1 MPLKSLFA
9 YSFQSFYLAGSFLLL
24 FIFLPSFYNLSVGFA
39 LSMVGMIILISRVFD
54 VFSDFIIGY
63 LTERR
68 FIKGLPKKNQILL
81 GIFVFIFSII
91 GLYIIQPNNYYWF
104 IFYYNLALVSY
115 SIAIIPYDSI
125 VIDQKKIQHRRFYIA
140 AIKEIFTILGVLAAL
155 IIPTVLSKI
164 LSVEL
169 LNQEVIKITGLIII
183 VLAIIGS
190 LLFYL
195 FFEEDNQF
203 HSKFISLKEIKLYLS
218 QNKKISPFAVITF
231 LNLLANNFTA
241 NLFIIF
247 VSSYLGLSNYAGSLL
262 ILYFLITLI
271 STPVWYHFGKTFS
284 NMFLLQVGTIITI
297 VGFFFV
303 LFTNDNHWYL
313 YLIVVLITGFGVG
326 IDLIVPQTEL
336 AAILDQNTQNRLS
349 QIFTALFSMIR
360 KAAIGLAGGIALTG
374 YGYLESNN
382 IVIYQ
387 GLSNIMI
394 FYFFIP
400 ITIKMIVLLL
410 VMRYRGKFHV
420 SNRE

>member
-39 LSMVGMIILISRVFD
+39 LSTVGMIILISRVFD

-203 HSKFISLKEIKLYLS
+203 HSKFISFKEIQFYLS

-336 AAILDQNTQNRLS
+336 AEILDQNTQNRLS

-400 ITIKMIVLLL
+400 ITIKVIVLLL
-410 VMRYRGKFHV
+410 VMRYRSKFHV

>member
-39 LSMVGMIILISRVFD
+39 LSTVGMIILISRVFD

-183 VLAIIGS
+183 ILAIIGS
-190 LLFYL
+190 MLFYL

-203 HSKFISLKEIKLYLS
+203 HSKFISFKEIKFYLS
-218 QNKKISPFAVITF
+218 HNKKISPFAVITF

-247 VSSYLGLSNYAGSLL
+247 VSSYLGLSNYAGPLL

-303 LFTNDNHWYL
+303 LVTNNNYWYL

-336 AAILDQNTQNRLS
+336 AEILDQNTQNRLS

-382 IVIYQ
+382 IAIYQ
-387 GLSNIMI
+387 GLSNILI

-400 ITIKMIVLLL
+400 ITIKVIVLLL
-410 VMRYRGKFHV
+410 VMRYRSKFHV

>member
-1 MPLKSLFA
+1 
-9 YSFQSFYLAGSFLLL
+9 
-24 FIFLPSFYNLSVGFA
+24 
-39 LSMVGMIILISRVFD
+39 MIILISRVFD

-125 VIDQKKIQHRRFYIA
+125 VIDQKKIQHRRFYVA

-155 IIPTVLSKI
+155 IIPTALSKI

-183 VLAIIGS
+183 ILAIIGS
-190 LLFYL
+190 ILFYL
-195 FFEEDNQF
+195 LFEEDNQF
-203 HSKFISLKEIKLYLS
+203 HSKFISFNEIKFYLS

-247 VSSYLGLSNYAGSLL
+247 VSSYLGLSNYAGPFL
-262 ILYFLITLI
+262 ILYFFITLI
-271 STPVWYHFGKTFS
+271 STPVWYHFGKTYS

-303 LFTNDNHWYL
+303 LFTNDSHWYL

-336 AAILDQNTQNRLS
+336 AEILDQNTQNRLS

-382 IVIYQ
+382 VVIYQ

-400 ITIKMIVLLL
+400 ITIKVIVLLL
-410 VMRYRGKFHV
+410 VMRYRSKFHV

>member
-39 LSMVGMIILISRVFD
+39 LSTIGMIILISRVFD
-54 VFSDFIIGY
+54 VFSDFFIGY
-63 LTERR
+63 FTEKR

-81 GIFVFIFSII
+81 GIFIFIFSII
-91 GLYIIQPNNYYWF
+91 GLYVIQPDNYYWF
-104 IFYYNLALVSY
+104 IFYYNLALISY

-140 AIKEIFTILGVLAAL
+140 ATKEIFTILGVLAAL
-155 IIPTVLSKI
+155 IIPTALSKI
-164 LSVEL
+164 LSVNL
-169 LNQEVIKITGLIII
+169 LNHEVIKITGLMIII
-183 VLAIIGS
+183 LAIIGS
-190 LLFYL
+190 ILFYL

-203 HSKFISLKEIKLYLS
+203 HSKFISFIELKIYFH
-218 QNKKISPFAVITF
+218 QNKKILPFAVITF

-247 VSSYLGLSNYAGSLL
+247 VSTYLGLANYAGPLL

-271 STPVWYHFGKTFS
+271 STPVWYFFGKTFP
-284 NMFLLQVGTIITI
+284 NMYLLQIGTIITI
-297 VGFFFV
+297 AGFFFV
-303 LFTNDNHWYL
+303 IFTNESHWYL
-313 YLIVVLITGFGVG
+313 YLLVVLITGFGVG

-336 AAILDQNTQNRLS
+336 AEILDQNTQNRLS
-349 QIFTALFSMIR
+349 QMFTALFSMIR

-374 YGYLESNN
+374 YGYLENN
-382 IVIYQ
+382 NVVIFE
-387 GLSNIMI
+387 GLPNIMI

-400 ITIKMIVLLL
+400 ISIKVIVLML
-410 VMRYRGKFHV
+410 VIRYRSNFHV

>member
-39 LSMVGMIILISRVFD
+39 LSTVGMIILISRVFD
-54 VFSDFIIGY
+54 VFSDFIIGF

-155 IIPTVLSKI
+155 IIPTALSKI

-183 VLAIIGS
+183 ILAIIGAI
-190 LLFYL
+190 LFYL

-247 VSSYLGLSNYAGSLL
+247 VSSYLGLSNYAGPLL

-336 AAILDQNTQNRLS
+336 AEILDQNTQNRLS

-400 ITIKMIVLLL
+400 ITIKVIVLLL
-410 VMRYRGKFHV
+410 VMRYRSKFHV

>member
-39 LSMVGMIILISRVFD
+39 LSTVGMIILISRVFD
-54 VFSDFIIGY
+54 VFSDFIIGF

-91 GLYIIQPNNYYWF
+91 GLYVIQPNNYYWF
-104 IFYYNLALVSY
+104 IFYYNLALISY

-183 VLAIIGS
+183 ILAIIGS
-190 LLFYL
+190 MLFYL

-203 HSKFISLKEIKLYLS
+203 HSKFISFKEIKFYLS
-218 QNKKISPFAVITF
+218 HNKKISPFAVITF

-247 VSSYLGLSNYAGSLL
+247 VSSYLGLSNYAGPLL

-336 AAILDQNTQNRLS
+336 AEILDQNTQNRLS

-387 GLSNIMI
+387 GLSNILI

-400 ITIKMIVLLL
+400 ITIKVIVLLL
-410 VMRYRGKFHV
+410 VMRYRSKFHV

>member
-39 LSMVGMIILISRVFD
+39 LSTVGMIILISRIFD

-68 FIKGLPKKNQILL
+68 FINGLPKKNQILL

-91 GLYIIQPNNYYWF
+91 GLYVIQPNNYYWF
-104 IFYYNLALVSY
+104 VFYYNLALISY

-183 VLAIIGS
+183 ILAIIGS

-195 FFEEDNQF
+195 YFEEDNQF
-203 HSKFISLKEIKLYLS
+203 HSKFISFKEIKFYLS
-218 QNKKISPFAVITF
+218 QNKKILPFAVITF

-247 VSSYLGLSNYAGSLL
+247 VSSYLGLSNYAGPLL
-262 ILYFLITLI
+262 ILYFFITLI

-303 LFTNDNHWYL
+303 LVTNNNYWYL

-336 AAILDQNTQNRLS
+336 AEILDQNTQNRLS

-400 ITIKMIVLLL
+400 ITIKVIVLLL
-410 VMRYRGKFHV
+410 VMRYRSKFHV

>member
-39 LSMVGMIILISRVFD
+39 LSTVGMIILISRVFD

-68 FIKGLPKKNQILL
+68 FINGLPKKNQILL

-91 GLYIIQPNNYYWF
+91 GLYVIQPNNYYWF
-104 IFYYNLALVSY
+104 IFYYNLALISY

-183 VLAIIGS
+183 ILAIIGS

-203 HSKFISLKEIKLYLS
+203 HSKFISFKEIKFYLS
-218 QNKKISPFAVITF
+218 QNKKILPFAVITF

-247 VSSYLGLSNYAGSLL
+247 VSSYLGLSNYAGPLL
-262 ILYFLITLI
+262 ILYFFITLI

-303 LFTNDNHWYL
+303 LVTNNNYWYL

-336 AAILDQNTQNRLS
+336 AEILDQNTQNRLS

-400 ITIKMIVLLL
+400 ITIKVIVLLL
-410 VMRYRGKFHV
+410 VMRYRSKFHV

>member
-9 YSFQSFYLAGSFLLL
+9 YSFQSFYLAGSFLFL

-39 LSMVGMIILISRVFD
+39 LSTLGMIILFSRVFD
-54 VFSDFIIGY
+54 VFSDFFIGY
-63 LTERR
+63 LTEKR

-81 GIFVFIFSII
+81 GIFIFILSIF
-91 GLYIIQPNNYYWF
+91 GLYIIQPDSYYWF
-104 IFYYNLALVSY
+104 IFYYNLALISY

-140 AIKEIFTILGVLAAL
+140 ATKEVFTILGVLAAL

-169 LNQEVIKITGLIII
+169 LNKEVIKITGLIII
-183 VLAIIGS
+183 ILAIIGS
-190 LLFYL
+190 ILFH
-195 FFEEDNQF
+195 FFFTEDDQF
-203 HSKFISLKEIKLYLS
+203 HSKFISFNEFKFYFY
-218 QNKKISPFAVITF
+218 QNKKILPFAVITF

-247 VSSYLGLSNYAGSLL
+247 VSSYLGLANYAGPLL
-262 ILYFLITLI
+262 ILYFMITLI
-271 STPVWYHFGKTFS
+271 STPVWYFFGKTFS
-284 NMFLLQVGTIITI
+284 NMFLLQIGTIVTI

-303 LFTNDNHWYL
+303 IFTNENYWYL

-336 AAILDQNTQNRLS
+336 AEILDQNTQNRLS

-387 GLSNIMI
+387 GLPNIMI
-394 FYFFIP
+394 FYFFTP
-400 ITIKMIVLLL
+400 IIIKVIVLIL
-410 VMRYRGKFHV
+410 VMRYRSNFHV

>member
-39 LSMVGMIILISRVFD
+39 LSTVGMIILISRVFD

-91 GLYIIQPNNYYWF
+91 GLYVIQPNNYFWF
-104 IFYYNLALVSY
+104 IFYYNLALISY

-155 IIPTVLSKI
+155 IIPTALSKI

-183 VLAIIGS
+183 ILAIIGS
-190 LLFYL
+190 ILFYL

-203 HSKFISLKEIKLYLS
+203 HSKFISFKEIKFYLS
-218 QNKKISPFAVITF
+218 QNKKISPFALITF

-247 VSSYLGLSNYAGSLL
+247 VSSYLGLSNYAGPLL

-303 LFTNDNHWYL
+303 LFTNDNHWYF

-336 AAILDQNTQNRLS
+336 AEILDQNTQNRLS

-400 ITIKMIVLLL
+400 ITIKVIVLLL
-410 VMRYRGKFHV
+410 VMRYRSKFHV

>member
-39 LSMVGMIILISRVFD
+39 LSTVGMIILISRVFD
-54 VFSDFIIGY
+54 VFSDFIIGF

-155 IIPTVLSKI
+155 IIPTALSKI

-183 VLAIIGS
+183 ILAIIGAI
-190 LLFYL
+190 LFYL

-247 VSSYLGLSNYAGSLL
+247 VSSYLGLSNYAGPLL

-336 AAILDQNTQNRLS
+336 AEILDQNTQNRLS

-382 IVIYQ
+382 FVIYQ

-400 ITIKMIVLLL
+400 ITIKVIVLLL
-410 VMRYRGKFHV
+410 VMRYRSKFHV

>member
-1 MPLKSLFA
+1 MPLKSLFV

-39 LSMVGMIILISRVFD
+39 LSTVGVIILISRVFD

-125 VIDQKKIQHRRFYIA
+125 VIDQKKIHHRRFYIA

-164 LSVEL
+164 LSVDL

-183 VLAIIGS
+183 FLAIIGS
-190 LLFYL
+190 MLFYL

-203 HSKFISLKEIKLYLS
+203 HSKFISFKEIKFYLN
-218 QNKKISPFAVITF
+218 QNKKILPFAVITF

-247 VSSYLGLSNYAGSLL
+247 VSSYLGLSNYAGPLL

-284 NMFLLQVGTIITI
+284 NMFLLQIGTIITI
-297 VGFFFV
+297 IGFFFV

-336 AAILDQNTQNRLS
+336 AEILDQNIQNRLS

-382 IVIYQ
+382 IIIYQ

-394 FYFFIP
+394 FYFLIP
-400 ITIKMIVLLL
+400 ITIKVIVLLL
-410 VMRYRGKFHV
+410 VMRYRSKFHV

>member
-39 LSMVGMIILISRVFD
+39 LSTVGMIILISRVFD

-91 GLYIIQPNNYYWF
+91 GLYVIQPNNYYWF
-104 IFYYNLALVSY
+104 IFYYNLALISY

-183 VLAIIGS
+183 ILAIIGS
-190 LLFYL
+190 MLFYL

-203 HSKFISLKEIKLYLS
+203 HSKFLSFKEFKFYLS
-218 QNKKISPFAVITF
+218 HNKKISPFAVITF

-247 VSSYLGLSNYAGSLL
+247 VSSYLGLSNYAGPLL

-303 LFTNDNHWYL
+303 LFTNENHWYL

-336 AAILDQNTQNRLS
+336 AEILDQNTQNRLS

-387 GLSNIMI
+387 GLSNILI

-400 ITIKMIVLLL
+400 ITIKVIVLLL
-410 VMRYRGKFHV
+410 VMRYRSKFHV

>member
-39 LSMVGMIILISRVFD
+39 LSTVGMIILISRVFD

-91 GLYIIQPNNYYWF
+91 GLYVIQPNNYYWF
-104 IFYYNLALVSY
+104 IFYYNLALISY

-183 VLAIIGS
+183 ILAIIGS
-190 LLFYL
+190 ILFYL

-203 HSKFISLKEIKLYLS
+203 HSKFISFKEFKFYLS
-218 QNKKISPFAVITF
+218 HNKKISPFALITF

-247 VSSYLGLSNYAGSLL
+247 VSSYLGLSNYAGPLL

-303 LFTNDNHWYL
+303 LFTNENHWYL

-336 AAILDQNTQNRLS
+336 AEILDQNTQNRLS

-387 GLSNIMI
+387 GLSNILI

-400 ITIKMIVLLL
+400 ITIKVIVLLL
-410 VMRYRGKFHV
+410 VMRYRSKFHV

>member
-39 LSMVGMIILISRVFD
+39 LSTVGMIILISRVFD

-68 FIKGLPKKNQILL
+68 FINGLPKKNQILL

-91 GLYIIQPNNYYWF
+91 GLYVIQPNNYYWF
-104 IFYYNLALVSY
+104 VFYYNLALISY

-183 VLAIIGS
+183 ILAIIGS
-190 LLFYL
+190 MLFYL

-203 HSKFISLKEIKLYLS
+203 HSKFISFKEIKFYLS
-218 QNKKISPFAVITF
+218 HNKKISPFAVITF

-247 VSSYLGLSNYAGSLL
+247 VSSYLGLSNYAGPLL

-303 LFTNDNHWYL
+303 LFTNENHWYL

-336 AAILDQNTQNRLS
+336 AEILDQNTQNRLS

-400 ITIKMIVLLL
+400 ITIKVIVLLL
-410 VMRYRGKFHV
+410 VMRYRSKFHV

>member
-39 LSMVGMIILISRVFD
+39 LSTVGMIILISRVFD
-54 VFSDFIIGY
+54 VFSDFIIGF

-155 IIPTVLSKI
+155 IIPTTLSKI

-183 VLAIIGS
+183 ILAIIGAI
-190 LLFYL
+190 LFYL

-203 HSKFISLKEIKLYLS
+203 HSKFISLKEIKFYLS

-247 VSSYLGLSNYAGSLL
+247 VSSYLGLSNYAGPLL

-303 LFTNDNHWYL
+303 LFTNDNNWYL

-336 AAILDQNTQNRLS
+336 AEILDQNTQNRLS

-387 GLSNIMI
+387 GLSNILI

-400 ITIKMIVLLL
+400 ITIKVIVLLL
-410 VMRYRGKFHV
+410 VMRYRSKFHV

>member
-39 LSMVGMIILISRVFD
+39 LSTVGMIILISRVFD

-155 IIPTVLSKI
+155 IIPTALSKI

-169 LNQEVIKITGLIII
+169 LNQEVIKITGLVIII
-183 VLAIIGS
+183 LAIIGAI
-190 LLFYL
+190 LFYL

-336 AAILDQNTQNRLS
+336 AEILDHNTQNRLS

-400 ITIKMIVLLL
+400 ITIKVIVLLL
-410 VMRYRGKFHV
+410 VMRYRSKFHV

>member
-39 LSMVGMIILISRVFD
+39 LSTVGMIILISRVFD
-54 VFSDFIIGY
+54 VFSDFIIGF

-155 IIPTVLSKI
+155 IIPTALSKI

-183 VLAIIGS
+183 ILAIIGAI
-190 LLFYL
+190 LFYL

-218 QNKKISPFAVITF
+218 QNKKIFPFAVITF
-231 LNLLANNFTA
+231 FNLLANNFTA

-247 VSSYLGLSNYAGSLL
+247 VSSYLGLSNYAGPLL

-336 AAILDQNTQNRLS
+336 AEILDQNTQNRLS

-400 ITIKMIVLLL
+400 ITIKVIVLLL
-410 VMRYRGKFHV
+410 VMRYRSKFHV

>member
-39 LSMVGMIILISRVFD
+39 LSTVGMIILISRVFD

-91 GLYIIQPNNYYWF
+91 GLYVIQPNNYFWF
-104 IFYYNLALVSY
+104 IFYYNLALISY

-183 VLAIIGS
+183 ILAIIGS
-190 LLFYL
+190 ILFYL

-203 HSKFISLKEIKLYLS
+203 HSKFISLKEIKFYLS
-218 QNKKISPFAVITF
+218 HNKKISPFAVITF

-247 VSSYLGLSNYAGSLL
+247 VSSYLGLSNYAGPLL

-303 LFTNDNHWYL
+303 LFTNESHWYL

-336 AAILDQNTQNRLS
+336 AEILDQNTQNRLS

-400 ITIKMIVLLL
+400 ITIKVIVLLL
-410 VMRYRGKFHV
+410 VMRYRSKFHV
-420 SNRE
+420 SDRE

>member
-39 LSMVGMIILISRVFD
+39 LSTVGMIILISRVFD
-54 VFSDFIIGY
+54 VFSDFIIGF

-104 IFYYNLALVSY
+104 IFYYNLALISY

-155 IIPTVLSKI
+155 IIPTALSKI

-183 VLAIIGS
+183 ILAIIGS
-190 LLFYL
+190 ILFYL

-203 HSKFISLKEIKLYLS
+203 HSKFISLKEIKFYLS

-247 VSSYLGLSNYAGSLL
+247 VSSYLGLSNYAGPLL

-336 AAILDQNTQNRLS
+336 AEILDQNTQNRLS

-400 ITIKMIVLLL
+400 ITIKVIVLLL
-410 VMRYRGKFHV
+410 VMRYRSKFHV

>member
-39 LSMVGMIILISRVFD
+39 LSTVGMIILISRVFD

-68 FIKGLPKKNQILL
+68 FINGLPKKNQILL

-91 GLYIIQPNNYYWF
+91 GLYVIQPNNYYWF
-104 IFYYNLALVSY
+104 IFYYNLALISY

-183 VLAIIGS
+183 ILAIIGS

-195 FFEEDNQF
+195 YFEEDNQF
-203 HSKFISLKEIKLYLS
+203 HSKFISFKEIKFYLS
-218 QNKKISPFAVITF
+218 QNKKILPFAVITF

-247 VSSYLGLSNYAGSLL
+247 VSSYLGLSNYAGPLL
-262 ILYFLITLI
+262 ILYFFITLI

-303 LFTNDNHWYL
+303 LVTNNNYWYL

-336 AAILDQNTQNRLS
+336 AEILDQNTQNRLS

-400 ITIKMIVLLL
+400 ITIKVIVLLL
-410 VMRYRGKFHV
+410 VMRYRSKFHV

>member
-39 LSMVGMIILISRVFD
+39 LSTVGMIILISRVFD

-91 GLYIIQPNNYYWF
+91 GLYVIQPNNYYWF
-104 IFYYNLALVSY
+104 IFYYNLALISY

-183 VLAIIGS
+183 ILAIIGS
-190 LLFYL
+190 MLFYL

-203 HSKFISLKEIKLYLS
+203 HSKFISFKEIKFYLS
-218 QNKKISPFAVITF
+218 HNKKISPFAVITF

-247 VSSYLGLSNYAGSLL
+247 VSSYLGLSNYAGPLL

-303 LFTNDNHWYL
+303 LFTNENHWYL

-336 AAILDQNTQNRLS
+336 AEILDQNTQNRLS

-382 IVIYQ
+382 IIIYQ
-387 GLSNIMI
+387 GLSNILI

-400 ITIKMIVLLL
+400 ITIKVIVLLL
-410 VMRYRGKFHV
+410 VMRYRSKFHV
-420 SNRE
+420 SDRE

>member
-1 MPLKSLFA
+1 MPLTSLFA

-203 HSKFISLKEIKLYLS
+203 HSKFISFKEIQFYLS

-336 AAILDQNTQNRLS
+336 AEILDQNTQNRLS

-400 ITIKMIVLLL
+400 ITIKVIVLLL
-410 VMRYRGKFHV
+410 VMRYRSKFHV

>member
-39 LSMVGMIILISRVFD
+39 LSTVGMIILISRVFD
-54 VFSDFIIGY
+54 IFSDFIIGY

-104 IFYYNLALVSY
+104 VFYYNLALVGY

-155 IIPTVLSKI
+155 IIPTALSKI

-169 LNQEVIKITGLIII
+169 LNQDVIKITGLIII
-183 VLAIIGS
+183 ILAIIGS
-190 LLFYL
+190 IVFYL

-203 HSKFISLKEIKLYLS
+203 HSKFISFKEIKFYLS

-247 VSSYLGLSNYAGSLL
+247 VSSYLGLSNYAGPLL

-336 AAILDQNTQNRLS
+336 AEILDQNTQNRLS

-400 ITIKMIVLLL
+400 ITIKVIVLLL
-410 VMRYRGKFHV
+410 VMRYRSKFHV

>member
-1 MPLKSLFA
+1 MPLTSLFA

-39 LSMVGMIILISRVFD
+39 LSTVGMIILISRVFD

-203 HSKFISLKEIKLYLS
+203 HSKFISFKEIQFYLS

-336 AAILDQNTQNRLS
+336 AEILDQNTQNRLS

-400 ITIKMIVLLL
+400 ITIKVIVLLL
-410 VMRYRGKFHV
+410 VMRYRSKFHV

>member
-39 LSMVGMIILISRVFD
+39 LSTVGMIILISRVFD

-91 GLYIIQPNNYYWF
+91 GLYVIQPNNYLWF
-104 IFYYNLALVSY
+104 IFYYNLALISY

-183 VLAIIGS
+183 ILAIIGS
-190 LLFYL
+190 ILFYL

-203 HSKFISLKEIKLYLS
+203 HSKFISFKEIKFYLS
-218 QNKKISPFAVITF
+218 HNKKISPFAVITF

-247 VSSYLGLSNYAGSLL
+247 VSSYLGLSNYAGPLL

-303 LFTNDNHWYL
+303 LFTNENHWYL

-336 AAILDQNTQNRLS
+336 AEILDQNTQNRLS

-387 GLSNIMI
+387 GLSNILI

-400 ITIKMIVLLL
+400 IIIKVIVLLL
-410 VMRYRGKFHV
+410 VMRYRSKFHV

>member
-39 LSMVGMIILISRVFD
+39 LSTVGMIILISRVFD

-63 LTERR
+63 FTERR

-155 IIPTVLSKI
+155 IIPTALSKI

-169 LNQEVIKITGLIII
+169 LNQEVIKITGLVIII
-183 VLAIIGS
+183 LAIIGAI
-190 LLFYL
+190 LFYL

-297 VGFFFV
+297 IGFFFV

-336 AAILDQNTQNRLS
+336 AEILDQNTQNRLS

-400 ITIKMIVLLL
+400 ITIKVIVLLL
-410 VMRYRGKFHV
+410 VMRYRSKFHV

>member
-39 LSMVGMIILISRVFD
+39 LSTVGMIILISRVFD
-54 VFSDFIIGY
+54 VFSDFIIGF

-155 IIPTVLSKI
+155 IIPTTLSKI

-183 VLAIIGS
+183 ILAIIGAI
-190 LLFYL
+190 LFYL

-247 VSSYLGLSNYAGSLL
+247 VSSYLGLSNYAGPLL

-297 VGFFFV
+297 IGFFFV

-336 AAILDQNTQNRLS
+336 AEILDQNTQNRLS

-400 ITIKMIVLLL
+400 ITIKVIVLLL
-410 VMRYRGKFHV
+410 VMRYRSKFHV